1 MAFGLPWAIERQ
13 LEEVELYI
21 REATTSR
28 QSIIRTAAVE
38 LASSGGKR
46 LRPAFALLGGQF
58 GERSDPTLPKIA
70 ASSELLH
77 MATLVHDDIIDDA
90 AMRRNNPTVQSKYG
104 KDIAVFTGDY
114 LLTKALLLVS
124 QARYDERM
132 RDLARVMTFI
142 CEGEVAQYASR
153 YTMPGL
159 LSYLRRIRGKTAALF
174 ALSIVA
180 GAKQCEASD
189 EICRHLGKYGLWFG
203 MAFQIQDDI
212 LDYTAQQREI
222 GKPVGHDVLSG
233 VYTLPLIF
241 AARSQRLGWAISD
254 LLATRDKVASPRVV
268 DLVKR
273 AGGVAQ
279 AERWRDGYILK
290 ALKALDPLPEI
301 EAKEALRRLPEHL
314 FQVNSHV

>member
-13 LEEVELYI
+13 LLEVELYI
-21 REATTSR
+21 KDATVSK
-28 QSIIRTAAVE
+28 QGVIRTASAE

-58 GERSDPTLPKIA
+58 GEKSDPTLPKIA
-70 ASSELLH
+70 AATELLH

-90 AMRRNNPTVQSKYG
+90 ATRRNNPTVQAKYG

-114 LLTKALLLVS
+114 LLTKALLLVA
-124 QARYDERM
+124 QARYDERI
-132 RDLARVMTFI
+132 RDLGRVMTFI

-180 GAKQCEASD
+180 GAKQCGASD
-189 EICRHLGKYGLWFG
+189 EICKHLGKYGLWFG

-212 LDYTAQQREI
+212 LDYTALQREI

-241 AARSQRLGWAISD
+241 AARNQRLGWVISD
-254 LLATRDKVASPRVV
+254 LLATKEKVPSPRVV

-273 AGGVAQ
+273 AGGIED
-279 AERWRDGYILK
+279 AEHWRDGYIEK
-290 ALKALDPLPEI
+290 ALRALEPLPDI
-301 EAKEALRRLPEHL
+301 DAKEALRHLPEHL